1 MSCFNDFLKNVIPWV
16 HLLSQLLELDS
27 VFNVDFRRNLMP
39 LLSTIPPF
47 CANFALQSRQAQRRQ
62 LNLRRNEY
70 NIITIEPKRS
80 K

>member
-1 MSCFNDFLKNVIPWV
+1 
-16 HLLSQLLELDS
+16 
-27 VFNVDFRRNLMP
+27 MP

-70 NIITIEPKRS
+70 NIITIEPTRS
-80 K
+80 KENSRKIVEFQAMYSLIK